1 MSNYLYKYFKEEGKI
16 KRIHIEQDNEPWN
29 PRTKQD
35 GNVGTMMCWHRDYA
49 LGDSDKNKY
58 KNPENFLQG
67 LLRQKVSEKTIL
79 NYVRNG
85 KANGIKIKYNRSD
98 CVWELWTSYY
108 MFPLEGAKDAK
119 FQLYSEQ
126 SELDWLVDDVIE
138 SLSNKDIWYLLE
150 KHANIVALPLYLYE
164 HSGIAMSTT
173 SFNDR
178 WDSGQI
184 GWIYTDKETVLSHG
198 GKIQSSKGNLIKVTE
213 RNWKEGAYQNLKEE
227 VKIYDMYLQG
237 QVYGI
242 VIEEYDSDLKEFDE
256 IDSCWG
262 FYDDSYDEEEI
273 LLKVAPEMGVT
284 EKLYDTIEDVL

>member
-1 MSNYLYKYFKEEGKI
+1 MSNYLYKYFKEEEKI
-16 KRIHIEQDNEPWN
+16 KRIHIEQDTNPWN
-29 PRTKQD
+29 PRTEQD

-49 LGDSDKNKY
+49 LGDTDKNNY
-58 KNPENFLQG
+58 RDSEEFLQD

-79 NYVRNG
+79 SYVRNG
-85 KANGIKIKYNRSD
+85 KANGIEIKYNRSD

-108 MFPLEGAKDAK
+108 MFPLEGPKDAK

-126 SELDWLVDDVIE
+126 SELDWLIDDIIE
-138 SLSNKDIWYLLE
+138 VLSDEDIWYLLE
-150 KHANIVALPLYLYE
+150 RHANIVALPLYLYD
-164 HSGIAMSTT
+164 HSGITMSIT

-184 GWIYTDKETVLSHG
+184 GWIYTDKKTILSQC
-198 GKIQSSKGNLIKVTE
+198 GKFQNDKGNLIKITE

-237 QVYGI
+237 QAYGI

-273 LLKVAPEMGVT
+273 LLKLAPEMRIT
-284 EKLYDTIEDVL
+284 EELYDTIEEVL